1 MGDWDS
7 EDFTP
12 PAVIPTQ
19 KQVDNDSINRWEDE
33 DKPEKVVPEDNN
45 YAPKLLRSPKEP
57 NAKAAKPKPSKL
69 KAKAAAK
76 TEVAKEPTD
85 PTEKFEKVKKERE
98 LQEKSDL
105 ENAKDLFSGTGEPEL
120 KKDKLES
127 FTPISE
133 QDFEQ
138 FAHIIADKVVAYEDS
153 AFYLNTLRNIIRF
166 TTVNLKVEDVKELG
180 KIINIIANEKIQKQ
194 KEADKKSKKKAGPI
208 KKKLLKKI

>member
-85 PTEKFEKVKKERE
+85 PTEKFEKVKKR
-98 LQEKSDL
+98 KRI
-105 ENAKDLFSGTGEPEL
+105 T
-120 KKDKLES
+120 
-127 FTPISE
+127 
-133 QDFEQ
+133 
-138 FAHIIADKVVAYEDS
+138 
-153 AFYLNTLRNIIRF
+153 R
-166 TTVNLKVEDVKELG
+166 
-180 KIINIIANEKIQKQ
+180 KI
-194 KEADKKSKKKAGPI
+194 
-208 KKKLLKKI
+208 